1 MLGEGLKPTG
11 DQFLPVAAHAGGR
24 LETAPPSVITFAH
37 AGEFAG
43 NGGVQFFP
51 MLPANNQWVLDWNVV
66 AGYATGVWAVGGP
79 LLGVLLGAK
88 IAVRNLRKQR
98 ISDHKREEYRELLS
112 AVSEGLV
119 EFTRLQQ
126 VAIPNPNE
134 TEAVDRKVFVA
145 IHDRIFTWAKISGLQ
160 IFPRWNAAITQ
171 LKQSEDRQRFSE
183 SMGRLLQDIRETALR
198 DIAED

>member
-1 MLGEGLKPTG
+1 
-11 DQFLPVAAHAGGR
+11 
-24 LETAPPSVITFAH
+24 
-37 AGEFAG
+37 
-43 NGGVQFFP
+43 

-160 IFPRWNAAITQ
+160 
-171 LKQSEDRQRFSE
+171 RFSE